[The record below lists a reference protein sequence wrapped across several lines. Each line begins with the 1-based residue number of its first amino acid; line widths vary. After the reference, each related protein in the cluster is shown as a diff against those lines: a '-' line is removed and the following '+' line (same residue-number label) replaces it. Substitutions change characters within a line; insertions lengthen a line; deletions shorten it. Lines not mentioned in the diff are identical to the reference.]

1 MKCFSGE
8 LPDCRVP
15 VTDLPFYQMVHEG
28 PGVLGEPG
36 YEHADLQVGVRA
48 LPDSEIVRFCEN
60 VDSVRKR
67 ALEIRGNLII
77 KQCFGLALVSMQTGS
92 RILSQKGSGSK
103 QCCGSMTFWGGSGSG
118 SSDACF

>member
-1 MKCFSGE
+1 MKCFSCE

-15 VTDLPFYQMVHEG
+15 VTDLPVDQVVHEG

-60 VDSVRKR
+60 VNSVRKR
-67 ALEIRGNLII
+67 ALEIRGNLIREQNI
-77 KQCFGLALVSMQTGS
+77 GIGTDLNADLDLAFYLKTDPVLSFIFI
-92 RILSQKGSGSK
+92 ILRVEVYNL
-103 QCCGSMTFWGGSGSG
+103 
-118 SSDACF
+118 